1 MLLPKRSETGETSVS
16 RIWDALKEAEQERT
30 RGTRRKGDESFDK
43 SSEGSSGKKLSERRR
58 SQREVLRVPVLI
70 YGRDAEQQPFH
81 EEAYTLE
88 VSESGSLMSLE
99 ATVACGQRLF
109 LVNMR
114 NQAEEEC
121 RVVTVGKRVR
131 GKARVAIQFCG
142 PAPHFWR
149 R

>member
-1 MLLPKRSETGETSVS
+1 MS
-16 RIWDALKEAEQERT
+16 RIWDALKEAEQERS
-30 RGTRRKGDESFDK
+30 RGTRRQGDESFDK
-43 SSEGSSGKKLSERRR
+43 SSEGSAEKNLPERRR

-70 YGRDAEQQPFH
+70 YGRDAEQEPFH
-81 EEAYTLE
+81 EDAYTLE
-88 VSESGSLMSLE
+88 LDENGCLMSLE
-99 ATVACGQRLF
+99 AMVACGQRLF